1 MEYSFKAK
9 DNYSVYASSI
19 LSTQDRKIMSVL
31 YLPII
36 GMDAT
41 ILYFVL
47 WSDLEGDSVMS
58 KILRPFSRLSNLLDI
73 SISKLNKACDH
84 LEAVGL
90 IQRYVKD
97 NHFILVLKS
106 PKSANA
112 FFNHDIFRAMLKE
125 KVGEEEYGRSKMYFA
140 YKPSIPAGYINASK
154 TFSDVYEYPNAT
166 KPEQND
172 LVERSEGKPELN
184 YNFEQLYSGLGNVSK
199 FAFTDKIKEAI
210 GNIMY
215 VYNIS
220 IVDMRSII
228 LKAYNFKNMSIDVD
242 KIRFFA
248 STYYPN
254 NKPLIKEKKNK
265 DVKYSGAKDIDE
277 FINLCESCTPFEYLS
292 KRDGNSPVGPDLQL
306 LIELRNQF
314 NLPSSVLNVIIE
326 FALQK
331 NDNIL
336 PKQYVL
342 KLASSLQRS
351 KINNAYDAIT
361 KLKFPQF
368 NKDIKVN
375 VNKEKENIKVDADE
389 ENIDDLLAQIERG
402 DF

>member
-1 MEYSFKAK
+1 MEYNFKVK

-36 GMDAT
+36 GIDAT

-58 KILRPFSRLSNLLDI
+58 KILRPFSRLTNLLDV
-73 SISKLNKACDH
+73 SITKLNKACDK

-90 IQRYVKD
+90 IHKYVKE

-112 FFNHDIFRAMLKE
+112 FFNNDIFRSMLKE

-140 YKPSIPAGYINASK
+140 YKPSIPQGYMDVSK
-154 TFSDVYEYPNAT
+154 TFSDVFEYPNAT
-166 KPEQND
+166 KPESND

-184 YNFEQLYSGLGNVSK
+184 YNFEQLYSGLANISR
-199 FAFTDKIKEAI
+199 FAFTDKVKEAI

-220 IVDMRSII
+220 IVDMRGII
-228 LKAYNFKNMSIDVD
+228 LKSYNYQDMSIDVE
-242 KIRFFA
+242 KIRFYA

-254 NKPLIKEKKNK
+254 NKPLIKEKKK
-265 DVKYSGAKDIDE
+265 EVKYSGAKDIDE
-277 FINLCESCTPFEYLS
+277 FIKLCESYTPFEYLS
-292 KRDGNSPVGPDLQL
+292 KRDGVNPVGPDLQL

-314 NLPSSVLNVIIE
+314 TLPSSVINVIIE

-342 KLASSLQRS
+342 KLASSLQRN
-351 KINNAYDAIT
+351 KISNAYDAIT

-375 VNKEKENIKVDADE
+375 VKKEEKLIDNDDNES
-389 ENIDDLLAQIERG
+389 IDDLLAQIERG